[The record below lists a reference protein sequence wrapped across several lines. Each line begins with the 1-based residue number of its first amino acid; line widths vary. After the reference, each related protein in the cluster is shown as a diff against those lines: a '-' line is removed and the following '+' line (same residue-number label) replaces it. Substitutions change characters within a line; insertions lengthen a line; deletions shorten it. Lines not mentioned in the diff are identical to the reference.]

1 MRRCSAALCSLS
13 SAALYNGFTSHTLT
27 HRLAPRPLT
36 HTHTHTCARNT
47 HTHTRPKGTDY
58 ISQRT
63 APAPMITHRDEA
75 IRKFP
80 QSVDGR
86 LGEETRKKGRAS
98 NAAGAAS
105 DPVSPPDATRHTP
118 GTERPPAC
126 VRAHCTNTH
135 TCKEVLTRQG
145 YFDVL
150 KFYSSVWL

>member
-1 MRRCSAALCSLS
+1 MRRCSPAQCSLS

-36 HTHTHTCARNT
+36 HTRARNTRT

-86 LGEETRKKGRAS
+86 LGEETRRKGRAP
-98 NAAGAAS
+98 N
-105 DPVSPPDATRHTP
+105 ATRHPP
-118 GTERPPAC
+118 GRLPGPLAAPAQAGRQAG
-126 VRAHCTNTH
+126 VRAHCANTRTH
-135 TCKEVLTRQG
+135 VK
-145 YFDVL
+145 
-150 KFYSSVWL
+150 KFLRGSATH